1 MEAVVDELGYCRHL
15 LFRAS
20 VPTELNLGWVAE
32 VIVFQEVG
40 QTFMNQTSDEFTDT
54 QLTDTHSSPGV
65 DNIPSWFFKNCS
77 YEISEVVTHILNLSF
92 FHW

>member
-1 MEAVVDELGYCRHL
+1 MEAVVDELGYCRYL

-54 QLTDTHSSPGV
+54 HSLLIHIALPEWIIFLVGSSKIAHMKSP
-65 DNIPSWFFKNCS
+65 KLL
-77 YEISEVVTHILNLSF
+77 HIY
-92 FHW
+92 